1 MNEKTTMRRSHIALA
16 RRAGCVRAAWEIKHE
31 DWSRQTDSVRIG
43 SAMHDLILL
52 GRRAKI
58 DELIMPTGVER
69 RERGAHYL
77 PRGAS
82 DDVESLASLAGV
94 IRAEIESAGPMLGS
108 ERKIN
113 FELGGIAFESTLDA
127 FGKDYVIDLK
137 ITSDASPAAFR
148 SHSRAY
154 GYDLQAALYS
164 HAFACEFGALPRV
177 WRTICVE
184 LAPPH
189 HMAVYEFI
197 PSASVVGPL
206 LSYAERV
213 AGELLHEVAS
223 PASSRD
229 VPPISYFDFFSD
241 F

>member
-1 MNEKTTMRRSHIALA
+1 MSDITMRRSHIALA
-16 RRAGCVRAAWEIKHE
+16 RRVGCVRAAWEIAHA
-31 DWSRQTDSVRIG
+31 DWSNQTDSMRIG
-43 SAMHDLILL
+43 SAMHKLVLL
-52 GRRAKI
+52 DDRSEI
-58 DELIMPTGVER
+58 DELIIPHGVER
-69 RERGAHYL
+69 RERGATYL
-77 PRGAS
+77 PRS
-82 DDVESLASLAGV
+82 VSNDVLSLASLAGV
-94 IRAEIESAGPMLGS
+94 IRAEIESAGPMLGA

-113 FELGGIAFESTLDA
+113 FDLGGIAFASTLDA
-127 FGKDYVIDLK
+127 FGRDYIADLK

-189 HMAVYEFI
+189 HMAVYEFVPDACVI
-197 PSASVVGPL
+197 GPL
-206 LSYAERV
+206 ISYAERM
-213 AGELLHEVAS
+213 AGELLREIAR

-229 VPPISYFDFFSD
+229 VPPTSYFDFFSD